1 MPGDVPTKGTVVA
14 SEGRYFLKYGN
25 EQQELDPMLVGGL
38 AVLKQLV
45 GQDVDLVTQAT
56 PWIVGVI
63 KDKVRIVC
71 YVPPPEF
78 WRAFQEELSA
88 LPAAHAHLQVQS
100 AQLKAPRPVCYV
112 PADWVIRGV
121 EERVRANLL
130 KQFVDD
136 KIIDVEVYN
145 RIAGR

>member
-1 MPGDVPTKGTVVA
+1 MPGDEPTKGTVVA
-14 SEGRYFLKYGN
+14 SEGRYFLKYGT
-25 EQQELDPMLVGGL
+25 EQHELDPKLVGGE

-45 GQDVDLVTQAT
+45 GQEVDLVTQAT
-56 PWIVGVI
+56 PWIVGVV

-71 YVPPPEF
+71 YLPPPEF
-78 WRAFQEELSA
+78 WGAGRAGIGVN
-88 LPAAHAHLQVQS
+88 PAAHFELQS

-130 KQFVDD
+130 RQFVED
-136 KIIDVEVYN
+136 KIIGQEVYN
-145 RIAGR
+145 RLAAR